1 MEFSALTVDR
11 FLEDFVTGFCSQMY
25 FFSKLKLLGISSPF
39 SYHLFTVCVALG
51 LIKFSLFFCSSQC
64 IRLGIYIS
72 WTNFT
77 VGFIMPCYFY
87 FLF

>member
-11 FLEDFVTGFCSQMY
+11 FLEDFTTGFCSQLY

-39 SYHLFTVCVALG
+39 SYFFFTVCIALG
-51 LIKFSLFFCSSQC
+51 LIRFSLFLECL
-64 IRLGIYIS
+64 RLGIYIS

-77 VGFIMPCYFY
+77 VGFIMPCYLY